1 MSQTDA
7 RHGTELAVEASV
19 DLSSGDVEELRLFI
33 SLATV
38 SGYCQRS
45 AKDMSAVNQKHL
57 VGAIVCSLIALVIW
71 VWLTSYASQSHQDGR
86 VQTLRE
92 NRLTGKNAVF
102 NREIRQWDYNQ
113 GSKSEPT
120 SSNANDVALRPVLAV
135 TVPDHHAKR
144 AFLDTPQLY
153 KACLLADAIVNSA
166 PDDTRQFTREEFQ
179 LAERCMAYITGAL
192 DTLPGKAE
200 IIEGKRYE
208 FAFRDHKVLV
218 GNAVDSFNR
227 YVQAHPESA
236 NCSGAETLAIAL
248 VNDNIASWL
257 ESAPQPTTMPTKTH
271 EQGIPSNPM
280 R

>member
-1 MSQTDA
+1 
-7 RHGTELAVEASV
+7 
-19 DLSSGDVEELRLFI
+19 
-33 SLATV
+33 
-38 SGYCQRS
+38 
-45 AKDMSAVNQKHL
+45 MSAVNQKHL
-57 VGAIVCSLIALVIW
+57 VGAIVCSVIALVIW

-92 NRLTGKNAVF
+92 NRLTGKNAFF

-120 SSNANDVALRPVLAV
+120 SSNANDVVLGPVLAV

-153 KACLLADAIVNSA
+153 KACLLADAIVHSA

-200 IIEGKRYE
+200 IIGGKRYE
-208 FAFRDHKVLV
+208 FVFREQKVLV

-227 YVQAHPESA
+227 YVRAHPESM
-236 NCSGAETLAIAL
+236 NWSGAETLAIGL
-248 VNDNIASWL
+248 VNDNIANWL
-257 ESAPQPTTMPTKTH
+257 ESSALQPTSMPTKTD
-271 EQGIPSNPM
+271 EQEISSKPI

>member
-1 MSQTDA
+1 
-7 RHGTELAVEASV
+7 
-19 DLSSGDVEELRLFI
+19 
-33 SLATV
+33 
-38 SGYCQRS
+38 
-45 AKDMSAVNQKHL
+45 
-57 VGAIVCSLIALVIW
+57 
-71 VWLTSYASQSHQDGR
+71 
-86 VQTLRE
+86 
-92 NRLTGKNAVF
+92 
-102 NREIRQWDYNQ
+102 
-113 GSKSEPT
+113 
-120 SSNANDVALRPVLAV
+120 VLAV
-135 TVPDHHAKR
+135 AVPEHHVER

-153 KACLLADAIVNSA
+153 KACLLADAIVHSA
-166 PDDTRQFTREEFQ
+166 PDDIRQFTREEFQ